1 MTKQSIDPI
10 IEEIHETRREIA
22 KRFNY
27 DIAKISE
34 DARRRQALEGRP
46 LWQPESANKMM
57 HPSGG
62 GSLSDSGSST
72 SAAE

>member
-1 MTKQSIDPI
+1 MKMKQAIDPI

-27 DIAKISE
+27 DIRKISE
-34 DARRRQALEGRP
+34 DAKRRQALEGRP
-46 LWQPESANKMM
+46 VWQPESAM

-62 GSLSDSGSST
+62 GSDSNDGECSP
-72 SAAE
+72 ADE